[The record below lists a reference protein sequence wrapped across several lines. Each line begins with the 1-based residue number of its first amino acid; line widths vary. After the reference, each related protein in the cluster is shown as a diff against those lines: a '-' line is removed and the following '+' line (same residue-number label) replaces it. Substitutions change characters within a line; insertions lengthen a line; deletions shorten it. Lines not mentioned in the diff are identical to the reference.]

1 MQFRKISLLGLAL
14 VAALSAGCAT
24 GGAVASGE
32 TLSVQIQINNNL
44 QGIQGVSAYL
54 VTETGQ
60 RRSLGPV
67 ESNRQVTFDRSVRA
81 NTYYLVATRVGQSDL
96 VSERFRLDASNM
108 TVVWALGQNQITLQQ
123 R

>member
-1 MQFRKISLLGLAL
+1 MRFRKFSMLALAL
-14 VAALSAGCAT
+14 VATMSAGCAT

-32 TLSVQIQINNNL
+32 SLAVQFQINNNL
-44 QGIQGVSAYL
+44 QGIQGISAYV

-67 ESNRQVTFDRSVRA
+67 ESNREATFERSLRA
-81 NTYYLVATRVGQSDL
+81 NTYYLVATRVSQPDI
-96 VSERFRLDASNM
+96 VSERFRLDASNV